1 MCLDITTVDNFD
13 CPVNAKDEV
22 IDTKERAVA
31 LGKAPEILRIKKN
44 SDHLDSTL
52 CFHASYAV
60 HHSDCRAGQHF
71 TMGQAIESPGKVKEY
86 YISLALLLECLV
98 PFIMCS

>member
-31 LGKAPEILRIKKN
+31 LGKAPEILRIKKQRSLRFN
-44 SDHLDSTL
+44 TMLP
-52 CFHASYAV
+52 SYAV
-60 HHSDCRAGQHF
+60 HHSDCRVGQHF

-86 YISLALLLECLV
+86 YISLALLLECFV

>member
-31 LGKAPEILRIKKN
+31 LGKAPEILRIKN
-44 SDHLDSTL
+44 SDHLDSTP
-52 CFHASYAV
+52 CFHLMQYTIV
-60 HHSDCRAGQHF
+60 TAGL
-71 TMGQAIESPGKVKEY
+71 ANILLWGKLSK
-86 YISLALLLECLV
+86 ALEK
-98 PFIMCS
+98 